1 MDYYNLVPLPL
12 DKALKAPLSNIII
25 SINEENNSLEPK
37 SINNSVNK
45 IIPIKQFLDEKE
57 KYGFNSPHNDKCKIH
72 NSFYISFC
80 FSCNVHLC
88 DECLNNR
95 KHFSHTKCNIIEI
108 CPLEEELK
116 TISYIKKHYV
126 EKIKNINKIIK
137 YKMEKD
143 TIKDSLSEIKEQ
155 DLEKK
160 KFLLDISEIKEF
172 NMNEICLRKI
182 QFENQKNKII
192 NKYKIQ
198 KEKDDIIYKYKCS
211 KLVETIKNLVSN
223 ITPGNDESEEDEEHW
238 DEESESENEE
248 MTKKKSNLKSKKKN
262 KNQGEFIKLYNN
274 ALDKIDCKIIEREGI
289 DRANEE
295 KRKKVEILE
304 KTELNNNY
312 NNYILDI
319 NEIIKKIIKEI
330 KIRNFKFLRDINEI
344 QNRYR
349 YQKQKNKIIS
359 MFNNKGKS
367 LDIFNCI
374 IKLIEIICDQY
385 KNNKNNYYNSINV
398 HNILLSFSNNY
409 HIRDEIIYKTLGEKK
424 FDILLNIQKE
434 RQIIEKTIRK
444 SNEEK
449 GKNKFKEERGIQI
462 QIGDMK
468 NNQFPYNIIK
478 KVGETKYGKIFLI
491 LYDKNKTGQNSLCLL
506 NKLKINKRKN
516 KDNLII
522 NELKN
527 LKLIK
532 SKYFVKIYDCFI
544 EKEENQHIIFSII
557 SEYIEKGNLSNNN
570 IIQSLN
576 KKEIYNYFFQM
587 MFGSISLMLNNIKL
601 KYITPKDIL
610 IDKENNI
617 KYGISNSILDLIIN
631 KDKYYKFFSKMEDVN
646 DFYNYMDNENDDEDE
661 IDDNKNLE
669 ILPYICPEI
678 ISLKNKTNI
687 NDKKYANWSLGC
699 ILYELL
705 FKKNPFGSIDNLKLL
720 KKNIIKIEYK
730 IPDDCEKDF
739 KIILEKLLCE
749 NKQRFTI
756 NEFLMEEIFIKNL
769 IEVNLYKE
777 LIKGDMKSKYLLYN

>member
-1 MDYYNLVPLPL
+1 
-12 DKALKAPLSNIII
+12 
-25 SINEENNSLEPK
+25 
-37 SINNSVNK
+37 
-45 IIPIKQFLDEKE
+45 
-57 KYGFNSPHNDKCKIH
+57 
-72 NSFYISFC
+72 
-80 FSCNVHLC
+80 
-88 DECLNNR
+88 
-95 KHFSHTKCNIIEI
+95 
-108 CPLEEELK
+108 
-116 TISYIKKHYV
+116 
-126 EKIKNINKIIK
+126 
-137 YKMEKD
+137 
-143 TIKDSLSEIKEQ
+143 
-155 DLEKK
+155 
-160 KFLLDISEIKEF
+160 
-172 NMNEICLRKI
+172 
-182 QFENQKNKII
+182 
-192 NKYKIQ
+192 
-198 KEKDDIIYKYKCS
+198 
-211 KLVETIKNLVSN
+211 
-223 ITPGNDESEEDEEHW
+223 
-238 DEESESENEE
+238 
-248 MTKKKSNLKSKKKN
+248 
-262 KNQGEFIKLYNN
+262 
-274 ALDKIDCKIIEREGI
+274 
-289 DRANEE
+289 
-295 KRKKVEILE
+295 
-304 KTELNNNY
+304 
-312 NNYILDI
+312 
-319 NEIIKKIIKEI
+319 
-330 KIRNFKFLRDINEI
+330 
-344 QNRYR
+344 
-349 YQKQKNKIIS
+349 
-359 MFNNKGKS
+359 
-367 LDIFNCI
+367 
-374 IKLIEIICDQY
+374 
-385 KNNKNNYYNSINV
+385 
-398 HNILLSFSNNY
+398 
-409 HIRDEIIYKTLGEKK
+409 
-424 FDILLNIQKE
+424 
-434 RQIIEKTIRK
+434 
-444 SNEEK
+444 
-449 GKNKFKEERGIQI
+449 
-462 QIGDMK
+462 MK

-478 KVGETKYGKIFLI
+478 KVGETKWKKIFLI

-532 SKYFVKIYDCFI
+532 SKYFVQIYDCFI

-557 SEYIEKGNLSNNN
+557 SEYIEKGILSNNN

-601 KYITPKDIL
+601 KYLTPKDIL